1 MNNVKESVEQFQVLK
16 ELVKQFQDLIDERD
30 FIVDFG
36 EYNERCTEI
45 DDQLIPEI
53 IKKIPSGMMNKFNEL
68 VNQKS

>member
-1 MNNVKESVEQFQVLK
+1 
-16 ELVKQFQDLIDERD
+16 VKQFQDLIDERD

-68 VNQKS
+68 INQID